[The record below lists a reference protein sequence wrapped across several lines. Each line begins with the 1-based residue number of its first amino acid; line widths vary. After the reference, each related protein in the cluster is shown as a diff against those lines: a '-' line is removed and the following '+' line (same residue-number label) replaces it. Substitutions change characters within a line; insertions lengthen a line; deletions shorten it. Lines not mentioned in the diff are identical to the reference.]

1 MSTIM
6 ENDEDI
12 TSSYITTCVLNAF
25 LSYTAVMLNCLT
37 IYALTKLSS
46 LPRPLKTLLL
56 SLAVSDLGV
65 GLMVQPSYIASLVM
79 EMEQKAENSPAY
91 NNLQI
96 LRLHGGFVWLCVFL
110 WSDFFKFR
118 WIHRCLPISQI
129 PRICD
134 PETRCQFNDFKVDL
148 QRIFVVSSTVDP
160 DTNCFIIYAI
170 IFLPLLLTTVP
181 LNFKIVVAVR
191 RHANQIQ
198 ALQVQPTAQNSGANM
213 RDAAAWRK
221 FAVGT
226 LLVYLAFLVCYLP
239 NFCFLIV
246 YLISDPLSSNTVVLD
261 LFSSTV
267 LFLNSTLNPLIY
279 CWKMRRI
286 RLTILTILR
295 NMLQRLTQ
303 N

>member
-1 MSTIM
+1 MH
-6 ENDEDI
+6 
-12 TSSYITTCVLNAF
+12 
-25 LSYTAVMLNCLT
+25 
-37 IYALTKLSS
+37 
-46 LPRPLKTLLL
+46 
-56 SLAVSDLGV
+56 
-65 GLMVQPSYIASLVM
+65 
-79 EMEQKAENSPAY
+79 

-96 LRLHGGFVWLCVFL
+96 LRFHGEFVWFCVFL
-110 WSDFFKFR
+110 WSDFVKFR
-118 WIHRCLPISQI
+118 WIHRCLPVSQI

-134 PETRCQFNDFKVDL
+134 PQTCCRFNDFKWVCGAVL
-148 QRIFVVSSTVDP
+148 SFLRLWIPIRIA
-160 DTNCFIIYAI
+160 FIIYAI
-170 IFLPLLLTTVP
+170 IFLSLLLTTVP
-181 LNFKIVVAVR
+181 LNFKIVVAVG

-198 ALQVQPTAQNSGANM
+198 ASQVHPTAQNSGANM

-279 CWKMRRI
+279 CWKMRLI
-286 RLTILTILR
+286 RLTILTICYKADTE
-295 NMLQRLTQ
+295 LTQ
-303 N
+303 RKIIQNFENLNTHFLFHVKVYKLTVLAV

>member
-1 MSTIM
+1 MWLPWQR
-6 ENDEDI
+6 
-12 TSSYITTCVLNAF
+12 YICRSKYGCF
-25 LSYTAVMLNCLT
+25 CLSPKVTYLH
-37 IYALTKLSS
+37 TKIEGG
-46 LPRPLKTLLL
+46 LKIFI
-56 SLAVSDLGV
+56 SNF
-65 GLMVQPSYIASLVM
+65 ASL
-79 EMEQKAENSPAY
+79 S
-91 NNLQI
+91 
-96 LRLHGGFVWLCVFL
+96 W
-110 WSDFFKFR
+110 
-118 WIHRCLPISQI
+118 
-129 PRICD
+129 RI
-134 PETRCQFNDFKVDL
+134 
-148 QRIFVVSSTVDP
+148 
-160 DTNCFIIYAI
+160 A
-170 IFLPLLLTTVP
+170 

-221 FAVGT
+221 FAIGT

-286 RLTILTILR
+286 RLTILTILG